1 MQDFL
6 LYRILMDAFA
16 VHGPLMQVV
25 WLLSPIP
32 LLWLVLYYA
41 FRLFRGSELPAFN
54 PTNPKYKAAI
64 AVWRKLP
71 LSVANLL
78 GPVLARSLG

>member
-1 MQDFL
+1 MQDFF

-32 LLWLVLYYA
+32 LLWLVL
-41 FRLFRGSELPAFN
+41 
-54 PTNPKYKAAI
+54 
-64 AVWRKLP
+64 
-71 LSVANLL
+71 
-78 GPVLARSLG
+78 